1 MDPAAIIG
9 LVVSLV
15 AIFGSMVME
24 GGSPASLMLPAPM
37 FLIFVGT
44 PAVSLASNTMPGM
57 IGGIKWLIY
66 SLTAKKP
73 DLDGV
78 VQPLVKMAERARRE
92 GLLALEQEMETVED
106 PFMRKG
112 LQMAVDGTDPDDL
125 FEILS
130 GEVKAKKQSAAS
142 GAKFFGDAGGFAPTL
157 GIIGTVMGLVHVLSN
172 LAEPSKLGEL
182 IAGAFVA
189 TLWGVM
195 SANVFFLP
203 MGKRITTVGANEAA
217 RMEIIIE
224 GVLAIQAG
232 SNPRVVATKLKSKMP
247 PAGPAPDKAKDAA

>member
-1 MDPAAIIG
+1 MDPAILIG
-9 LVVSLV
+9 LVVAMV
-15 AIFGSMVME
+15 AIFGSMILE
-24 GGSPASLMLPAPM
+24 GGSPGSLFLIPAM

-44 PAVSLASNTMPGM
+44 PAVSLAGNTMAGLTSA
-57 IGGIKWLIY
+57 IKWMVY
-66 SLTAKKP
+66 AMTAKKA
-73 DLDGV
+73 DLEGV

-106 PFMRKG
+106 EFMRKG

-125 FEILS
+125 YEILS
-130 GEVKAKKQSAAS
+130 AEVKAKKQSAAT
-142 GAKFFGDAGGFAPTL
+142 GAKFWADAGGYAPTL
-157 GIIGTVMGLVHVLSN
+157 GIIGTVMGLVNVLSN
-172 LAEPSKLGEL
+172 LAEPAELGHL

-195 SANVFFLP
+195 SANVLFLP
-203 MGKRITTVGANEAA
+203 IGKRITTVGANEAA
-217 RMEIIIE
+217 RMELIIE

-247 PAGPAPDKAKDAA
+247 PAGPAPDKAKEAA